1 MRLKQILLF
10 IFFFALQTVFAQF
23 PYSSTSK
30 KAIKLFEAAQK
41 APTEQRN
48 PNTGAPNYEQ
58 GIVLLNAAL
67 TKDPNFWEAYLLKAE
82 FLEYQRKYADAAVSY
97 QKALEIDPT
106 HSISGNTHFFL
117 AICQL
122 TIGNYKEALQTI
134 DIYLRNPNAN
144 EKFQAQAYQIKAS
157 AEFSIAAINNPR
169 AFEPRNVGEGINT
182 PYPEYYPTLTVD
194 GQNLLFTRRLPHVN
208 EMGANDEQEDF
219 YISTWN
225 AYTSKWELSTP
236 MPRNINTSWN
246 EGAPTIS
253 GDGKT
258 IIFVACT
265 DPSGTNYGDNRTGKG
280 SCDLFITQKVN
291 GRWSTPVNLPGGVN
305 TANWETQPSLSADG
319 QTLYFIRAVRTREG
333 RANSDIYVAYLLE
346 NGTWSEAQRLPNI
359 INTPSNEESVQIHPD
374 GTTLYFASRGHIGLG
389 GLDLFMSRKD
399 AKGNW
404 GKPVN
409 LGYPINTRFDE
420 NSLLVSAQGDIAFFA
435 SDRQGGYGALDI
447 YTFELPSDL
456 QAVQTF
462 YFEGTAFD
470 ATSNKKLA
478 AHIELTDLSS
488 GQKVFDGLADAF
500 DGKITLPLPVNQSYA
515 VLVNHPGYH
524 PFSLNFDL
532 TNLSGAKSYL
542 LDMPLNPLSS
552 TAENVLNNVFFD
564 LGKATLRPESKVELL
579 NLSNY
584 LLKNPQLKIE
594 IQGHTDSR
602 GDATK
607 NLLLSEARAKAVYE
621 FLIQE
626 GIASSRLTF
635 KGYGATQPIV
645 SNAAIA
651 NLSEAALIEA
661 AHQKN
666 RRTCYK
672 IVP

>member
-1 MRLKQILLF
+1 MRFKHFLIL
-10 IFFFALQTVFAQF
+10 IFFFTLQTVFAQF
-23 PYSSTSK
+23 PYSSKSK

-41 APTEQRN
+41 APTEKRN
-48 PNTGAPNYEQ
+48 PETGAPNYEQ
-58 GIVLLNAAL
+58 GILLLNAAIL
-67 TKDPNFWEAYLLKAE
+67 KDTNFWEAYLLKAE
-82 FLEYQRKYADAAVSY
+82 FLEYQRKYAAAAVCY
-97 QKALEIDPT
+97 QKALAIDPT
-106 HSISGNTHFFL
+106 HSTSGNTHFFL

-122 TIGNYKEALQTI
+122 TIGNYKDALQTI
-134 DIYLRNPNAN
+134 NSYLSNPNAN

-157 AEFSIAAINNPR
+157 AEFSISAISKPQP
-169 AFEPRNVGEGINT
+169 FEPRNAGEGINT
-182 PYPEYYPTLTVD
+182 PFPEYYPTLTVD
-194 GQNLLFTRRLPHVN
+194 GQQLLFTRRLPIVQDGHP
-208 EMGANDEQEDF
+208 DEQEDF
-219 YISTWN
+219 YVS
-225 AYTSKWELSTP
+225 AFDSKTNIWTRAKP
-236 MPRNINTSWN
+236 MPASINTSWN

-265 DPSGTNYGDNRTGKG
+265 DPSGLNYGDNRTGKG

-291 GRWSTPVNLPGGVN
+291 GRWTTPINLPGLVN

-319 QTLYFIRAVRTREG
+319 QTLYFIRAVRSKEG
-333 RANSDIYVAYLLE
+333 RANSDIYVASLLE
-346 NGTWSEAQRLPNI
+346 NGTWSEAQRLSNT
-359 INTPSNEESVQIHPD
+359 INTSANEESVQIHPD
-374 GTTLYFASRGHIGLG
+374 GYTLYFASRGHIGLG
-389 GLDLFMSRKD
+389 GSDLFMSRKD

-404 GKPVN
+404 SKPLN

-435 SDRQGGYGALDI
+435 SDRQGGFGGLDI
-447 YTFELPSDL
+447 YTFELPSEL

-462 YFEGTAFD
+462 YFEGTSFD
-470 ATSNKKLA
+470 ASNNKKLS

-500 DGKITLPLPVNQSYA
+500 DGKITLPLPINRSYA

-532 TNLSGAKSYL
+532 TNLAGAKSYL

-552 TAENVLNNVFFD
+552 TAENILNNVFFD
-564 LGKATLRPESKVELL
+564 LGKATLRPESKVELS
-579 NLSNY
+579 NLSSY
-584 LLKNPQLKIE
+584 LHKNTQLKIE

-607 NLLLSEARAKAVYE
+607 NLQLSEARAKAVYE
-621 FLIQE
+621 FLILE
-626 GIASSRLTF
+626 GIAATRLTF
-635 KGYGATQPIV
+635 KGYGSTQPIV
-645 SNAAIA
+645 SNDAITQ
-651 NLSEAALIEA
+651 LSEATQIEA